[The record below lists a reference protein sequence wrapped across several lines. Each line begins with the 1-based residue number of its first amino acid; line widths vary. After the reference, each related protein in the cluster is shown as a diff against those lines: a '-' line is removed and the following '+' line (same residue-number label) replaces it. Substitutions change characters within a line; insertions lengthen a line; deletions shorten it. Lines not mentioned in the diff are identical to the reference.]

1 MNVRMLAKTAVMAA
15 LYVVLTVVVAP
26 VGFGPIQFRISE
38 ILVLLC
44 FFRKDYIYSL
54 IVGCFI
60 ANLFNP
66 ILETL
71 VVDLIFGTLHTVIS
85 VIIISRMKNIYLA
98 SLVPTLFMFII
109 GLELY
114 FVLGLPFWITTLT
127 LMLSEFIVVSLIAVP
142 IFLLI
147 RRNPYLLELMEANQN
162 IGGTNEV

>member
-1 MNVRMLAKTAVMAA
+1 MNIRILVKTAAMAA
-15 LYVVLTVVVAP
+15 LYVVLTVVIAP
-26 VGFGPIQFRISE
+26 FGYGPIQFRISE
-38 ILVLLC
+38 VLVLLC

-54 IVGCFI
+54 IVGCFV

-66 ILETL
+66 MQEML
-71 VVDLIFGTLHTVIS
+71 VFDLVFGTLHTAIS
-85 VIIISRMKNIYLA
+85 VFIISKMKNIYLA

-114 FVLGLPFWITTLT
+114 FVLGLPFWITTIT

-147 RRNPYLLELMEANQN
+147 RKNPDMLEMMEANQN
-162 IGGTNEV
+162 IGGTNEF

>member
-109 GLELY
+109 G
-114 FVLGLPFWITTLT
+114 FC
-127 LMLSEFIVVSLIAVP
+127 SDSSSL
-142 IFLLI
+142 
-147 RRNPYLLELMEANQN
+147 RC
-162 IGGTNEV
+162 